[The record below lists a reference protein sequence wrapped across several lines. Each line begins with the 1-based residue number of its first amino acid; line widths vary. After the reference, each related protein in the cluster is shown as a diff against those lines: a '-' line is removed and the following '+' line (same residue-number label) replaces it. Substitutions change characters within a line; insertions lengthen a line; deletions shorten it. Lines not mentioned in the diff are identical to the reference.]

1 MKTWITYIAALL
13 MGLATALLF
22 GDLTETAG
30 ILSAVSSY
38 LISLGIFISVPL
50 VAITLSSGTASLMK
64 DRKGLRT
71 ALVSVLWSIVTTFL
85 LALCGAAAFAAS
97 PQPFPVT
104 SSAGSAPGALLS
116 HASYML
122 SSASSALYPI
132 TPYWSFATAT
142 RFLLPVAVI
151 SWVLGISLKPSADTI
166 RPAYTVMNSFSE
178 VMYRIARTYAVYGFI
193 LVYAASASFF
203 TGMYQEK
210 TIFAVPDYAAMLAA
224 STLAVVLIVLPLIYA
239 VFTGFRKNPYRV
251 IIRSL
256 GAMAMGFFTSSIV
269 ASIPVNESI
278 ARQNLGVQ
286 KRIASTS
293 IPLFSIIAHGG
304 SAFISSITILT
315 LFQATAEE
323 LPGAGAMLAAAAAA
337 ALVSFISSAASGT
350 EVAVIAVLSLNILSM
365 NLYGA
370 ENAVIAFLPLL
381 GGIGTMLDSLIA
393 AMGSSVA
400 AHAVGTDTEIPYRDT
415 I

>member
-50 VAITLSSGTASLMK
+50 VAITLASGTASLMK

-71 ALVSVLWSIVTTFL
+71 ALVSALWSIVTTFL

-151 SWVLGISLKPSADTI
+151 SWVLGISLKP
-166 RPAYTVMNSFSE
+166 
-178 VMYRIARTYAVYGFI
+178 
-193 LVYAASASFF
+193 
-203 TGMYQEK
+203 
-210 TIFAVPDYAAMLAA
+210 
-224 STLAVVLIVLPLIYA
+224 
-239 VFTGFRKNPYRV
+239 
-251 IIRSL
+251 
-256 GAMAMGFFTSSIV
+256 
-269 ASIPVNESI
+269 
-278 ARQNLGVQ
+278 
-286 KRIASTS
+286 
-293 IPLFSIIAHGG
+293 
-304 SAFISSITILT
+304 
-315 LFQATAEE
+315 
-323 LPGAGAMLAAAAAA
+323 
-337 ALVSFISSAASGT
+337 
-350 EVAVIAVLSLNILSM
+350 
-365 NLYGA
+365 
-370 ENAVIAFLPLL
+370 
-381 GGIGTMLDSLIA
+381 
-393 AMGSSVA
+393 
-400 AHAVGTDTEIPYRDT
+400 
-415 I
+415 